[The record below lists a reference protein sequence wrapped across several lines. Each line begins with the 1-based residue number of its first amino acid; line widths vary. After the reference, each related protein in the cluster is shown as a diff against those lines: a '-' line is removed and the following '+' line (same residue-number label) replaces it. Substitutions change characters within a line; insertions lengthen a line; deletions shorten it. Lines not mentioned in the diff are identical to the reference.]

1 MKYIYLI
8 FSLLFLI
15 ASTGTSQ
22 TDYFQQAVNY
32 KIDVTLDDQKHELTG
47 NIEMTYVNNAPESLK
62 EIYLHLWPNAYQ
74 NRKTAFA
81 KQKVRQG
88 DTEFYFSNKNER
100 GGFSNLN
107 FTIDGKAQAI
117 EYDSKN
123 PDIGLLKLNNPL
135 PAGGTIVIKTPFT
148 LKIPTSFSRLGHV
161 GESYQLTQWY
171 PKPAVYDRDG
181 WHPMPYL
188 DMGEFY
194 SEFGSFDVKINLPE
208 NYVVGATG
216 VLQTNSEKDF
226 LNRKVTESNAKL
238 AALSPEADLKKD
250 TFPSSS
256 TTTKTLHYQAERV
269 HDFAW
274 FADKRFMVQRSA
286 VKLASGKSVDTWAYF
301 TKTEVNLWKDEAI
314 KYLDRSVKFYS
325 DLVGEY
331 PYPHATAVQSAL
343 SAGAGM
349 EYPMITVIGLSGTA
363 QALDEVITHEVG
375 HNWFYG
381 ILASNERD
389 HPWMDEGL
397 NSYYDHRYSRQYYA
411 KDRFIEDRGD
421 FFFGGSPIDLLEL
434 GYLHQA
440 RRKEDQAP
448 DTHSDDFKYINYW
461 LGAYEKPAVAFR
473 WLEQYLGTEK
483 FDIAMRGFYDTWKFR
498 HPQPE
503 DLRSY
508 LETATGKK
516 LDWLFDNLINGTDH
530 QDYAIEDIEKKGDSY
545 QLTIENKGKMSAPF
559 PVSGIKNGEIKST
572 VFVEGFDRNNKINF
586 AGNDYDK
593 IVIDAEGIT
602 TDINRRNN
610 TIKTTGSFKKVEP
623 LQLKF
628 ITGVEN
634 PDRTTLYFTP
644 TLGYNKYDGAMAG
657 LALYNTTVPVKP
669 FEFALLPSY
678 GFKSKQITGLGELA
692 YRFYPASDFAKGVQL
707 KLGLKQFNR
716 FYNETSDYFLKYRKI
731 TPSITLDLNTTPNKR
746 FYHYLKFRALILSEE
761 SAIFTRDSVTM
772 ETNYTGNATDTR
784 PIFELSYVAQNS
796 RGINPYK
803 LRVAL
808 EQQSYDSF
816 IGKQS
821 YVKATLDYT
830 TNYTYKPGRNI
841 SFRFFLGG
849 FLQNTI
855 RDRGA
860 GRSTQG
866 ALALY
871 SEGFNDYKY
880 DELFFGRSESDGIF
894 SQQISLNDGGMKLPV
909 GASQA
914 GNLGKSNNFIFALNI
929 KGDLPKRLPFG
940 LPVKP
945 YFDLGY
951 YDNSGPLGSDDAFGD
966 QLVYSGGLMLDFMN
980 GTVGVY
986 FPLLNSGNVNELLE
1000 QKGGYSNRISFNINF
1015 NRLNPTRIRDRMEF

>member
-1 MKYIYLI
+1 MKKIYWI

-15 ASTGTSQ
+15 TLPGMAQ
-22 TDYFQQAVNY
+22 NDYFQQEVNY
-32 KIDVTLDDQKHELTG
+32 KIEVTLDDQKHELAG
-47 NIEMTYVNNAPESLK
+47 NIEMTYVNNAPTPLN

-88 DTEFYFSNKNER
+88 DTEFYFSDRNER

-107 FTIDGKAQAI
+107 FTIDGKIHTI
-117 EYDSKN
+117 EYDPKN

-135 PAGGTIVIKTPFT
+135 PSGGTILIKTPFT
-148 LKIPTSFSRLGHV
+148 LKIPDSFSRLGHV
-161 GESYQLTQWY
+161 GESYQMTQWY

-194 SEFGSFDVKINLPE
+194 SEFGSFDVKITLPA

-216 VLQTNSEKDF
+216 TLQTAAEKDF
-226 LNRKVTESNAKL
+226 LQKKKSESNTKL
-238 AALSPEADLKKD
+238 AAMTEAFILEAD
-250 TFPSSS
+250 TFPASSL
-256 TTTKTLHYQAERV
+256 TNKTIHYKAERV

-274 FADKRFMVQRSA
+274 FADKRFMVQSSS
-286 VKLASGKSVDTWAYF
+286 VKLASGKTVETWAYF

-343 SAGAGM
+343 SAGGGM

-381 ILASNERD
+381 ILATNERD

-397 NSYYDHRYSRQYYA
+397 NSYYDHRYRDQYYA
-411 KDRFIEDRGD
+411 KSRFSDDRGD
-421 FFFGGSPIDLLEL
+421 FFFAGSPIDLLEL

-448 DTHSDDFKYINYW
+448 ETHSDDFKYINYW

-473 WLEQYLGTEK
+473 WLEKYLGTEK
-483 FDIAMRGFYDTWKFR
+483 FDVMMRGFYDTWKFR

-503 DLRSY
+503 DLRNY
-508 LETATGKK
+508 LENATGKK
-516 LDWLFDNLINGTDH
+516 LDWLFDNLINGIDH
-530 QDYAIEDIEKKGDSY
+530 QDYAVRDIEKKGNGY
-545 QLTIENKGKMSAPF
+545 TLTIENRGKMSGPF
-559 PVSGIKNGEIKST
+559 PVNSIKNGEIKNT
-572 VFVEGFDRNNKINF
+572 MFVEGFEGSKKIDLT
-586 AGNDYDK
+586 GTDYDE

-602 TDINRRNN
+602 TEINRRNN
-610 TIKTTGSFKKVEP
+610 TIKTEGSFKKMEP
-623 LQLKF
+623 LQVKF
-628 ITGVEN
+628 LTGVEN
-634 PDRTTLYFTP
+634 PNRSTLYFSP
-644 TLGYNKYDGAMAG
+644 TVGYNKYDGPMAG
-657 LALYNTTVPVKP
+657 LALHNISVPVKP
-669 FEFALLPSY
+669 FEFALLPSF
-678 GFKSKQITGLGELA
+678 GFNSKQLIGVGEVA
-692 YRFYPASDFAKGVQL
+692 YRFYPDSDFVKGVAL
-707 KLGLKQFNR
+707 KLGVKQFNS
-716 FYNETSDYFLKYRKI
+716 FYNETSDYFIKYRKI
-731 TPSITLDLNTTPNKR
+731 TPSVTLDLNTTPNKR
-746 FYHYLKFRALILSEE
+746 FFHYLKFRTLILSEE
-761 SAIFTRDSVTM
+761 TANFAFDTIAM
-772 ETNYTGNATDTR
+772 ENIYTGNTTNTR
-784 PIFELSYVAQNS
+784 PIFELSYVAQNN
-796 RGINPYK
+796 RGVNPYQ

-808 EQQSYDSF
+808 EQQSYDNF
-816 IGKQS
+816 IGRQS
-821 YVKATLDYT
+821 YLKATLDYT
-830 TNYTYKPGRNI
+830 TNYTYKTGRNI

-849 FLQNTI
+849 FLQNTL

-860 GRSTQG
+860 GRATEG

-929 KGDLPKRLPFG
+929 KGDLPERLPFG
-940 LPVKP
+940 IPIKP

-951 YDNSGPLGSDDAFGD
+951 YDNSGPLGEVDTFSD
-966 QLVYSGGLMLDFMN
+966 QLVYSGGLMLDFGN
-980 GTVGVY
+980 GVLGIY
-986 FPLLNSGNVNELLE
+986 FPLFNSDNVNELLD
-1000 QKGGYSNRISFNINF
+1000 QRGGYGNRISFNIDF
-1015 NRLNPTRIRDRMEF
+1015 NRLNPTRIRDRIEF